1 MAGDTI
7 YALSSAQGKAGV
19 HLVRVSGPAALHSFK
34 KLCAVEGDITP
45 RSALFKTL
53 YHPRTG
59 AAIDEALVIP
69 FLAPRSFTG
78 EDVVE
83 YQIHGSPAVLKLL
96 FDALSTFDGHR
107 MAEHGEY
114 TRRAFENGK
123 MDLTEAE
130 AIADLIAAE
139 TEMQRQQA
147 LLQMNGA
154 LSGLYEDWRA
164 RLIKIM
170 AYIEVVMDFPDE
182 DIPDEQV
189 KTTYPALL
197 SISNEIRA
205 HLNDNGRGERLR
217 DGIHIAIVGAPNAGK
232 SSLVNALTRRDVA
245 IVSAMAGTTRD
256 VIETH
261 LDIGGY
267 PVIIADTAGL
277 RAEELSSNDGHD
289 AVEAEGIRR
298 ATSRAQAADIK
309 LLVFDG
315 TLDTLDEK
323 TLALCDENSI
333 FVFTRKDDAA
343 FISSRALSKDA
354 HVVMISNTT
363 QDGMT
368 SLQDKILSLIETRYL
383 LSKDTPSLTRARHR
397 EILESTLAHLEK
409 SCQAPMPELM
419 AEDIRMAAR
428 ALGRITGRV
437 DVEDLLDVIF
447 RDFCIGK

>member
-7 YALSSAQGKAGV
+7 YALSSAHGKAGV
-19 HLVRVSGPAALHSFK
+19 HLVRVSGAAALRSFQT
-34 KLCAVEGDITP
+34 LCRIDGDITP
-45 RSALFKTL
+45 RRALFKTL

-69 FLAPRSFTG
+69 FLGPHSFTG

-83 YQIHGSPAVLKLL
+83 YQIHGSPAVLTLL
-96 FDALSTFDGHR
+96 FDALSTFPNHR
-107 MAEHGEY
+107 MADHGEY

-139 TEMQRQQA
+139 TELQRQQA

-154 LSGLYEDWRA
+154 LSNLYEDWRA
-164 RLIKIM
+164 RLIKAM
-170 AYIEVVMDFPDE
+170 AYVEVVMDFPDE

-189 KTTYPALL
+189 KTAHPALQR
-197 SISNEIRA
+197 ICDEIRA
-205 HLNDNGRGERLR
+205 HLDDNGRGERLR

-232 SSLVNALTRRDVA
+232 SSLLNALTRRDVA
-245 IVSAMAGTTRD
+245 IVSPMAGTTRD
-256 VIETH
+256 VLETH

-267 PVIIADTAGL
+267 PVIVADTAGL
-277 RAEELSSNDGHD
+277 RAQDLSTNEGHD
-289 AVEAEGIRR
+289 AIEAEGIRR
-298 ATSRAQAADIK
+298 AQSRAKTADIK

-315 TLDTLDEK
+315 TKETLDAK
-323 TLALCDENSI
+323 TLAFCDDASI
-333 FVFTRKDDAA
+333 LVFTRKDDDA
-343 FISSRALSKDA
+343 FLNTRVLDGSMPIA
-354 HVVMISNTT
+354 MISTIT

-368 SLQDKILSLIETRYL
+368 SLEGQILSLIERRFL
-383 LSKDTPSLTRARHR
+383 RSKDTPTLTRARHR
-397 EILESTLAHLEK
+397 EILEATLSHLEK
-409 SCQAPMPELM
+409 SMTAPLPELM